1 MELIRLKDIHFSYPE
16 GLKVFEGLDFSVKE
30 GERIGVMG
38 ANGSGKTNFLQIF
51 TQLSTVAQRRTQLSI
66 EKHVNYQHLEQKI
79 TVQNDAEMTY
89 SIPNDYRNPSPI
101 EEISNVKV
109 FSIHPSVVGVNESIT
124 PKPEVKEDGRGI
136 VPVLDA
142 LKTGDR
148 EDLFEKIERDLGK
161 YIPEIEKLS
170 FIPVQGGKSLQVRE
184 KGLNE
189 PIPVSKL
196 SEGTKFVI
204 AFLTI
209 IHQEHPPTLVCIEEI
224 DRGLHP
230 RLFEKIIQVCFTI
243 TRKGHMPQII
253 ATTHNPYIVD
263 QFKGHE
269 DAVIIVEKTN
279 GETSFASLTQKT
291 AHLDVMNDDPLGE
304 LWFSGFVGG
313 IPQKGVEH

>member
-1 MELIRLKDIHFSYPE
+1 MHEGTMITNIEIQNCLSIVNASVRLSPFTLLI
-16 GLKVFEGLDFSVKE
+16 
-30 GERIGVMG
+30 G
-38 ANGSGKTNFLQIF
+38 ANGSGKTNFLHIF
-51 TQLSTVAQRRTQLSI
+51 TQLSTVEQRRSQLNI
-66 EKHVNYQHLEQKI
+66 EKHVNYQHREQKI
-79 TVQNDAEMTY
+79 TVQNDAEIVY
-89 SIPNDYRNPSPI
+89 SIPQDYRNPNPI

-109 FSIHPSVVGVNESIT
+109 FSINPSVVGVNETIT

-196 SEGTKFVI
+196 SEGTKFVV

-209 IHQEHPPTLVCIEEI
+209 IHQEFPPTLICIEEI

-230 RLFEKIIQVCFTI
+230 RLFEKIIQVCFSI
-243 TRKGHMPQII
+243 TRKEHLPQII

-269 DAVIIVEKTN
+269 DAVIVVEKAN
-279 GETSFASLTQKT
+279 GETSFASLAQKT
-291 AHLDVMNDDPLGE
+291 AHLDVMDEDPLGE